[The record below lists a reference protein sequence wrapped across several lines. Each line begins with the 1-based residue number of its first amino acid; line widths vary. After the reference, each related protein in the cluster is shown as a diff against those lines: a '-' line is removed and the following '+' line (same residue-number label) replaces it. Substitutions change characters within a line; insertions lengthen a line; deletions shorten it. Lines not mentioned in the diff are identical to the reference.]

1 MEELGRGPPLPG
13 VEFGQCS
20 DFFSFFVLT
29 FVCLFFLLVL
39 FCLFFRIFLYIL
51 IANSCGVAS
60 IFAYFVLKIQLLKL
74 GIGLTFHDK
83 SPLCEAQY
91 VRAERTDKE

>member
-39 FCLFFRIFLYIL
+39 FCLFFRIFYLHSYCKQLWSSIHICL
-51 IANSCGVAS
+51 LCTKNS
-60 IFAYFVLKIQLLKL
+60 
-74 GIGLTFHDK
+74 TF
-83 SPLCEAQY
+83 EAGNWLNFP
-91 VRAERTDKE
+91 